1 MKIKKWVQKYAK
13 EILLSLIVSVITA
26 GIIKGFEWVAEIAP
40 TAGNSIWR
48 FFSNSF
54 FSSAAK
60 MTETSLITLLFAA
73 LIGIGVVYAYVFLS
87 KALDTTK
94 KAITKAE
101 ELLDDI
107 NNPKPKVHTESKKIT
122 EDELKTEVKGIIKD
136 AKRGRSTIIIGII
149 FFVLYFG
156 SILVFDYL
164 PHGLWT
170 DYQRDLLKIAPYVE
184 QQELDQIR
192 SDWVCMQ
199 SKEDYEEIYKQIDEI
214 KNEHS
219 LP

>member
-13 EILLSLIVSVITA
+13 EILLSLIVSIITA

-87 KALDTTK
+87 KALGTTK
-94 KAITKAE
+94 KAITNAE

-136 AKRGRSTIIIGII
+136 AKRGRSATIIGII

-170 DYQRDLLKIAPYVE
+170 DYQRDL
-184 QQELDQIR
+184 
-192 SDWVCMQ
+192 
-199 SKEDYEEIYKQIDEI
+199 
-214 KNEHS
+214 
-219 LP
+219 